1 MCCTNIYHYILLN
14 IFAIEYPT
22 QEESQT
28 EYREEYKEFMD
39 KSNEQWINN
48 TLYNPMYMKR

>member
-1 MCCTNIYHYILLN
+1 MCCTNMYHYILLN
-14 IFAIEYPT
+14 IFAIEYST

-39 KSNEQWINN
+39 KSNNQSS
-48 TLYNPMYMKR
+48 NPMYIKPLKI